1 MQLTNSQLR
10 HLRGLSHHISPVVIV
25 AGKGLTDNVM
35 AEVEQ
40 ALEHHELIKVKLRA
54 DRSTR
59 ATWAEQISRATGAVT
74 VQTIGQVACF
84 YRPNPERRVVELP
97 RP

>member
-54 DRSTR
+54 DRATR
-59 ATWAEQISRATGAVT
+59 AAWAEQIGRATG
-74 VQTIGQVACF
+74 
-84 YRPNPERRVVELP
+84 
-97 RP
+97 